1 MYNTCYKNKLIVL
14 EVYMIEIICLLF
26 PALFSVF
33 SLERLLG
40 KSLCLRNFLFVFVT
54 NTLIINIA
62 TLFSVYVLS
71 GAATMPLS
79 TVNGIKLS
87 YSSAFLVVSSVITCL
102 LVLVER
108 FYFYRLRIHISD
120 QKKNESIE
128 KSDDNGA
135 R

>member
-1 MYNTCYKNKLIVL
+1 
-14 EVYMIEIICLLF
+14 MIEIICLIF

-33 SLERLLG
+33 ALERLLG
-40 KSLCLRNFLFVFVT
+40 KSLCVRNFLFVFVT

-62 TLFSVYVLS
+62 ALFSIYVLS
-71 GAATMPLS
+71 GGATMPLS

-87 YSSAFLVVSSVITCL
+87 YSAAFLAISSVITCI
-102 LVLVER
+102 LVLIER

-120 QKKNESIE
+120 QKKNDTA
-128 KSDDNGA
+128 KNTDNTET

>member
-1 MYNTCYKNKLIVL
+1 
-14 EVYMIEIICLLF
+14 MIEIICLLF

-33 SLERLLG
+33 ALERLLG
-40 KSLCLRNFLFVFVT
+40 KSLYVRNFLFVFVT

-62 TLFSVYVLS
+62 SLFSIYVLA

-79 TVNGIKLS
+79 TANGIKLS
-87 YSSAFLVVSSVITCL
+87 YSTAFLVVSSVITCI

-108 FYFYRLRIHISD
+108 FYFSRLRIHISD
-120 QKKNESIE
+120 QKKTEPNKQVNDDE
-128 KSDDNGA
+128 K

>member
-1 MYNTCYKNKLIVL
+1 
-14 EVYMIEIICLLF
+14 MIEIICLLF

-33 SLERLLG
+33 ALERLLG
-40 KSLCLRNFLFVFVT
+40 KSLCVRNFLFVFVT
-54 NTLIINIA
+54 NTLIINIVS
-62 TLFSVYVLS
+62 LFSIYVLS

-87 YSSAFLVVSSVITCL
+87 YSSAFLVISSIVTCL

-120 QKKNESIE
+120 QKKNENSQKADNNE
-128 KSDDNGA
+128 K

>member
-1 MYNTCYKNKLIVL
+1 
-14 EVYMIEIICLLF
+14 MIEIICLLF

-33 SLERLLG
+33 ALERLLG
-40 KSLCLRNFLFVFVT
+40 KSLCVRNFLFVFVT
-54 NTLIINIA
+54 NTLIINIVS
-62 TLFSVYVLS
+62 LFSIYVLS

-87 YSSAFLVVSSVITCL
+87 YSSAFLVISSIVTCL

-108 FYFYRLRIHISD
+108 FYFYRLRIHVSD
-120 QKKNESIE
+120 QKKNENSQKADNNE
-128 KSDDNGA
+128 K

>member
-1 MYNTCYKNKLIVL
+1 
-14 EVYMIEIICLLF
+14 MIEIICLPF

-33 SLERLLG
+33 ALERLLG
-40 KSLCLRNFLFVFVT
+40 KSLCVRNFLFVFVT
-54 NTLIINIA
+54 NTLIINIVS
-62 TLFSVYVLS
+62 LFSIYVLS

-87 YSSAFLVVSSVITCL
+87 YSSAFLVISSIVTCL

-120 QKKNESIE
+120 QKKNENSQKADNNE
-128 KSDDNGA
+128 K

>member
-1 MYNTCYKNKLIVL
+1 
-14 EVYMIEIICLLF
+14 MIEIICLLF

-33 SLERLLG
+33 ALERLLE
-40 KSLCLRNFLFVFVT
+40 KSLCVRNFLFVFVT

-62 TLFSVYVLS
+62 ALFSVYVLS
-71 GAATMPLS
+71 GSATMPLS

-120 QKKNESIE
+120 QKKNENTE
-128 KSDDNGA
+128 KSNDNGA

>member
-1 MYNTCYKNKLIVL
+1 
-14 EVYMIEIICLLF
+14 MIEIICLIF

-33 SLERLLG
+33 ALERLLG
-40 KSLCLRNFLFVFVT
+40 KSLCVRNFLFVFVT

-62 TLFSVYVLS
+62 ALFSIYVLS

-87 YSSAFLVVSSVITCL
+87 YSSAFLVISSVITSL

-108 FYFYRLRIHISD
+108 FYFYRLRIHVSE
-120 QKKNESIE
+120 QKKNDIA
-128 KSDDNGA
+128 KKTDDTEA

>member
-1 MYNTCYKNKLIVL
+1 
-14 EVYMIEIICLLF
+14 MIEIICLLF

-33 SLERLLG
+33 ALERLLG

-62 TLFSVYVLS
+62 SLFSVYVLS
-71 GAATMPLS
+71 GSATMPLS
-79 TVNGIKLS
+79 TANGIKLS
-87 YSSAFLVVSSVITCL
+87 YSSAFLVISSVITCL
-102 LVLVER
+102 LVLLER

-120 QKKNESIE
+120 QKKNDPAA
-128 KSDDNGA
+128 KSNDNEA